1 MQNFKKNHLINLMN
15 NFFINVYKS
24 VDKLYL
30 IIDFPKFF
38 KIQYGLD
45 KHIC

>member
-1 MQNFKKNHLINLMN
+1 MN

-30 IIDFPKFF
+30 IIDFPKLF